1 MMTVEDL
8 TSESRSNRRHV
19 SGWNVLATAK
29 NHEQGR
35 LARRLKQLGDFCWS
49 PYPGLLIGRVTD
61 HQAFLEQLRWREE
74 GEPEYLFPLARLLP
88 LDRTFRFTT
97 EALLSLLKADAQEYA
112 RRIGNG
118 SFYVR
123 AERRGHKE
131 DLHCREIERALTEI
145 VLESSERRGCAPHV
159 TFHDPD
165 FIVAVE
171 IVGDECGVGLITKSM
186 RERFPFVKV
195 P

>member
-1 MMTVEDL
+1 MMTFEGL
-8 TSESRSNRRHV
+8 TSEYRSNRQLV

-35 LARRLKQLGDFCWS
+35 LAKRLKRLGDFSWS
-49 PYPGLLIGRVTD
+49 PYPGLLIGRVAD
-61 HQAFLEQLRWREE
+61 HQAFLEQLRRREE
-74 GEPEYLFPLARLLP
+74 GAPDYLFPLARLLP

-97 EALLSLLKADAQEYA
+97 ETLLSLLKADAQEYA
-112 RRIGNG
+112 RRIGDG

-131 DLHCREIERALTEI
+131 ELHCREIEQALTEI
-145 VLESSERRGCAPHV
+145 VLESSGRRGCAPHV
-159 TFHDPD
+159 MFHNPD

-171 IVGDECGVGLITKSM
+171 IVGDECGVGLITKSV
-186 RERFPFVKV
+186 RERYPFVKV